1 MAYRVTNIAGVL
13 EIMKALQKGQ
23 TQAQYAKSIGVSPQF
38 LSDVYAMRRDP
49 GEKILSALG
58 IESDAY
64 MVPEALM
71 RLAPQEPV
79 PEIQQRRTT
88 RAKSKSKK
96 ASKPKS

>member
-1 MAYRVTNIAGVL
+1 MAYKVTNIKGVL
-13 EIMKALQKGQ
+13 EIMRSLQKGM

-64 MVPEALM
+64 MVPEALF
-71 RLAPQEPV
+71 RLTSEGPV
-79 PEIQQRRTT
+79 TESIQRRRT
-88 RAKSKSKK
+88 RDKPKSKK
-96 ASKPKS
+96 AKQPKK